1 MVAGCIDILNGG
13 SIDEHLLDVL
23 AGPAAGSVLA
33 GAEGGL
39 TGYWP
44 RVWAL
49 RGLLYAWSD
58 DAVSAVM
65 RAFGDQSWRVRE
77 MAVRVVA
84 KHIVGEA
91 FDDVVKLQDDP
102 TPRVRTAASLVA
114 IAGGEIVGHVWHHS
128 ESSTDLPYPASPR
141 WQSDPTGRAGAL
153 ALLS

>member
-1 MVAGCIDILNGG
+1 VRRRWEQTPRQSIQAECSRRGTDGVVSGCIDILNGG
-13 SIDEHLLDVL
+13 SVDEHLLGVL
-23 AGPAAGSVLA
+23 AGPAAGTVID

-102 TPRVRTAASLVA
+102 TPRVRTAASRAVA
-114 IAGGEIVGHVWHHS
+114 ILVEHQA
-128 ESSTDLPYPASPR
+128 
-141 WQSDPTGRAGAL
+141 
-153 ALLS
+153 